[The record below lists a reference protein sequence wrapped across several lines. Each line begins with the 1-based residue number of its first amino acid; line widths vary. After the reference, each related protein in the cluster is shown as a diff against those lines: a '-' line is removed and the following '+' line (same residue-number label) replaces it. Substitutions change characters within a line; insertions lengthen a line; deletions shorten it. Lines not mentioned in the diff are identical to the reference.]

1 MAKKGG
7 LNKNNGFDNLFSENS
22 AFDNAN
28 STVTLGINEIEPNR
42 DQPRKQFDEKALEEL
57 SKSIEQNGIIQP
69 LLVRPMLDGSYQLV
83 AGERRWRAA
92 RMAGLTEVPVTIREM
107 TDEEASVFALIE
119 NLQRED
125 LNPVEEAQGLKS
137 LIETYGFTQ
146 EETADRVGKSRV
158 AVTNTLRL
166 LKLPASVL
174 KLLGEGKLTAGHS
187 RALLS
192 LDDEKEMLKIAET
205 AISQE
210 LSVRQV
216 EKMVKY
222 ALQGE
227 KPTPKKREKKRDK
240 YYDEVEIALTNT
252 LGRKVKI
259 YLSNSGHKGTL
270 EFEFFGKEDL
280 TKLAKD
286 IYKE

>member
-7 LNKNNGFDNLFSENS
+7 LGRGLGDLYNENNGNDS
-22 AFDNAN
+22 A
-28 STVTLGINEIEPNR
+28 TTLNINEIEPNR
-42 DQPRKQFDEKALEEL
+42 DQPRRIFDEKALEEL
-57 SKSIEQNGIIQP
+57 SSSIKQNGIIQP

-92 RMAGLTEVPVTIREM
+92 HMAGLTEVPVTIREM

-125 LNPVEEAQGLKS
+125 LNPVEEAQGIKS
-137 LIETYGFTQ
+137 LIESYGFTQ
-146 EETADRVGKSRV
+146 EEAADKVGKSRV

-174 KLLGEGKLTAGHS
+174 TLLSEGKLTAGHS

-192 LDDEKEMLKIAET
+192 LDDEKKMLEIAEA
-205 AISQE
+205 AIKQD

-240 YYDEVEIALTNT
+240 YYDEVEIALTNI

-259 YLSNSGHKGTL
+259 FLSSSGNKGTL

-286 IYKE
+286 LDK

>member
-7 LNKNNGFDNLFSENS
+7 LGRGMDALFLDNS
-22 AFDNAN
+22 ATGNEN
-28 STVTLGINEIEPNR
+28 GSTMLSINEVEPNR
-42 DQPRKQFDEKALEEL
+42 NQPRKIFNESGLEEL
-57 SKSIEQNGIIQP
+57 AKSIEQNGIIQP
-69 LLVRPMLDGSYQLV
+69 ILVRPMTDGSYQLI

-92 RMAGLTEVPVTIREM
+92 RIAGLTEVPVTIREM
-107 TDEEASVFALIE
+107 SDEEASIFALIE

-125 LNPVEEAQGLKS
+125 LNPVEEAEGLKS
-137 LIETYGFTQ
+137 LIESYGFTQ
-146 EETADRVGKSRV
+146 EEAADKVGKSRT

-166 LKLPASVL
+166 LKLPSPVRE
-174 KLLGEGKLTAGHS
+174 LLSNGKITAGHA
-187 RALLS
+187 RALLG

-205 AISQE
+205 TVAQD

-227 KPTPKKREKKRDK
+227 KPKPKKRDK
-240 YYDEVEIALTNT
+240 KRDQYYDEVEIALTNT

-259 YLSNSGHKGTL
+259 YLSSTGHKGTL

-280 TKLAKD
+280 TKLAKEFE
-286 IYKE
+286 K

>member
-7 LNKNNGFDNLFSENS
+7 LGRGMDALFLDNSATENS
-22 AFDNAN
+22 SSA
-28 STVTLGINEIEPNR
+28 VKLGINEIEPNR
-42 DQPRKQFDEKALEEL
+42 DQPRKIFYEKALEEL
-57 SKSIEQNGIIQP
+57 ANSIKQNGIIQP
-69 LLVRPMLDGSYQLV
+69 LLVRPMSDGSYQIV

-92 RMAGLTEVPVTIREM
+92 RVAGLTEVPVTIREM

-146 EETADRVGKSRV
+146 EAAADRVGKSRV

-166 LKLPASVL
+166 LKLPSSVL
-174 KLLGEGKLTAGHS
+174 NLLSEGKLTAGHS

-192 LDDEKEMLKIAET
+192 LDDEKEMLRIAEP
-205 AISQE
+205 AISEE
-210 LSVRQV
+210 LAVRQV

-227 KPTPKKREKKRDK
+227 KPKPKKREKKRDK
-240 YYDEVEIALTNT
+240 FYDEVEIALTNV

-259 YLSNSGHKGTL
+259 YLSNTGHKGTL

-286 IYKE
+286 LDK

>member
-7 LNKNNGFDNLFSENS
+7 LGRGMDALFLDNS
-22 AFDNAN
+22 ATGNEN
-28 STVTLGINEIEPNR
+28 GSTMLSINEVEPNR
-42 DQPRKQFDEKALEEL
+42 NQPRKIFNESGLEEL
-57 SKSIEQNGIIQP
+57 AKSIEQNGIIQP
-69 LLVRPMLDGSYQLV
+69 ILVRPMTDGSYQLI

-92 RMAGLTEVPVTIREM
+92 RIAGLTEVPVTIREM
-107 TDEEASVFALIE
+107 SDEEASIFALIE

-125 LNPVEEAQGLKS
+125 LNPVEEAEGLKS
-137 LIETYGFTQ
+137 LIESYGFTQ
-146 EETADRVGKSRV
+146 EEAADKVGKSRT

-166 LKLPASVL
+166 LKLPSPVRE
-174 KLLGEGKLTAGHS
+174 LLSNGKITAGHA
-187 RALLS
+187 RALLG

-205 AISQE
+205 TVAQD

-227 KPTPKKREKKRDK
+227 KPKPKKRDK
-240 YYDEVEIALTNT
+240 KRDQYYDEVEIALTNT

-259 YLSNSGHKGTL
+259 YLSSTGHKGTL

-280 TKLAKD
+280 TKLAKEFD
-286 IYKE
+286 K

>member
-7 LNKNNGFDNLFSENS
+7 LGRGLEALYNENDNNNS
-22 AFDNAN
+22 V
-28 STVTLGINEIEPNR
+28 TTLGINEVEPNR
-42 DQPRKQFDEKALEEL
+42 DQPRKLFDEKALEEL

-69 LLVRPMLDGSYQLV
+69 LLVRPMSDGSYQLV

-174 KLLGEGKLTAGHS
+174 KLLSDGKLTVGHS

-192 LDDEKEMLKIAET
+192 LADEKEMLKIAEA

-240 YYDEVEIALTNT
+240 FYDEVEIALTNT
-252 LGRKVKI
+252 LGRKVKV

>member
-7 LNKNNGFDNLFSENS
+7 LNKNNGFDELFLDNS

-42 DQPRKQFDEKALEEL
+42 DQPRRIFDEKALEEL
-57 SKSIEQNGIIQP
+57 SKSIKQNGIIQP

-166 LKLPASVL
+166 LKLPSSVL
-174 KLLGEGKLTAGHS
+174 KLLNDGKLTAGHA

-240 YYDEVEIALTNT
+240 FYDEVEIALTNT

-259 YLSNSGHKGTL
+259 YLSNTGHKGTL

>member
-7 LNKNNGFDNLFSENS
+7 LGRGLDALYNENDS
-22 AFDNAN
+22 N
-28 STVTLGINEIEPNR
+28 SSVSTLSINEVEPNR
-42 DQPRKQFDEKALEEL
+42 DQPRKLFDEKALEEL
-57 SKSIEQNGIIQP
+57 SNSIKQNGIIQP
-69 LLVRPMLDGSYQLV
+69 LLVRPMSDGSYQLV

-174 KLLGEGKLTAGHS
+174 KLLNDGKLTAGHS

-192 LDDEKEMLKIAET
+192 LDDEKEMLKIAEA

-240 YYDEVEIALTNT
+240 FYDEVEIALTNI

-259 YLSNSGHKGTL
+259 YLSNTGHKGTL

-286 IYKE
+286 LDKE

>member
-7 LNKNNGFDNLFSENS
+7 LGRGLEALYNENDNNNS
-22 AFDNAN
+22 I
-28 STVTLGINEIEPNR
+28 STLGINEVEPNR
-42 DQPRKQFDEKALEEL
+42 DQPRRVFDEKALEEL

-174 KLLGEGKLTAGHS
+174 KLLNDGKLTAGHA

-192 LDDEKEMLKIAET
+192 LDDEKEMLKIAEA

-240 YYDEVEIALTNT
+240 FYDEVEIALTNT
-252 LGRKVKI
+252 LGRKVKV
-259 YLSNSGHKGTL
+259 YLSNTGHKGTL

>member
-7 LNKNNGFDNLFSENS
+7 LGRGMDALFLDNSATENENS
-22 AFDNAN
+22 ATML
-28 STVTLGINEIEPNR
+28 SINEVEPNR
-42 DQPRKQFDEKALEEL
+42 NQPRKNFSEKGLEEL
-57 SKSIEQNGIIQP
+57 AKSIEQNGIIQP
-69 LLVRPMLDGSYQLV
+69 ILVRPMSDGSYQLI

-92 RMAGLTEVPVTIREM
+92 RMAGLHEVPVTIREM

-125 LNPVEEAQGLKS
+125 LNPVEEAEGLKS

-146 EETADRVGKSRV
+146 EEAADKVGKSRT

-166 LKLPASVL
+166 LKLPSPVL
-174 KLLGEGKLTAGHS
+174 QMLGDGKISAGHA
-187 RALLS
+187 RALLG
-192 LDDEKEMLKIAET
+192 LDEEKEMLRIADVT
-205 AISQE
+205 VAQE

-222 ALQGE
+222 ANQGE
-227 KPTPKKREKKRDK
+227 KAKPKKRDKKRDK
-240 YYDEVEIALTNT
+240 YYDEVEIALTNV

-259 YLSNSGHKGTL
+259 YLSPNGNKGTL

-280 TKLAKD
+280 TKLAKELD
-286 IYKE
+286 K

>member
-7 LNKNNGFDNLFSENS
+7 LGRGMDALFLDNS
-22 AFDNAN
+22 ATENGN
-28 STVTLGINEIEPNR
+28 SAVKLGINEIEPNR
-42 DQPRKQFDEKALEEL
+42 DQPRKLFDEKALSEL
-57 SKSIEQNGIIQP
+57 AKSIEQNGIIQP
-69 LLVRPMLDGSYQLV
+69 LLVRPMSDGSYQLV

-166 LKLPASVL
+166 LKLPDSVL
-174 KLLGEGKLTAGHS
+174 KLLGDGKLTAGHS

-192 LDDEKEMLKIAET
+192 LDDEKEMLKIAEA

-240 YYDEVEIALTNT
+240 FYDEVEIALTNV

-259 YLSNSGHKGTL
+259 YLSNTGHKGTL

-286 IYKE
+286 LDKE

>member
-7 LNKNNGFDNLFSENS
+7 LGRGMDALFLDNSATENENS
-22 AFDNAN
+22 ATML
-28 STVTLGINEIEPNR
+28 SINEVEPNR
-42 DQPRKQFDEKALEEL
+42 NQPRKNFNQKALEEL
-57 SKSIEQNGIIQP
+57 AKSIEQNGIIQP
-69 LLVRPMLDGSYQLV
+69 ILVRPMSDGSYQLI

-92 RMAGLTEVPVTIREM
+92 RMAGLHEVPVTIREM

-125 LNPVEEAQGLKS
+125 LNPVEEAEGLKS

-146 EETADRVGKSRV
+146 EEAADKVGKSRT

-166 LKLPASVL
+166 LKLPSPVL
-174 KLLGEGKLTAGHS
+174 QMLGDGKISAGHA
-187 RALLS
+187 RALLG
-192 LDDEKEMLKIAET
+192 LDEEKEMLRIAEAT
-205 AISQE
+205 VAQE

-222 ALQGE
+222 ANQGE
-227 KPTPKKREKKRDK
+227 KVKPKKRDKKRDK
-240 YYDEVEIALTNT
+240 YYDEVEIALTNV

-259 YLSNSGHKGTL
+259 YLSPNGNKGTL

-280 TKLAKD
+280 TKLAKELD
-286 IYKE
+286 K

>member
-7 LNKNNGFDNLFSENS
+7 LGRGMDALFLENS
-22 AFDNAN
+22 AADNTA
-28 STVTLGINEIEPNR
+28 SSVTLGINEIEPNR
-42 DQPRKQFDEKALEEL
+42 EQPRKNFDEKALGEL
-57 SKSIEQNGIIQP
+57 AKSIEKNGIIQP
-69 LLVRPMLDGSYQLV
+69 LLVRPMTDGSYQLI

-92 RMAGLTEVPVTIREM
+92 RMAGLSVVPVTIREM

-146 EETADRVGKSRV
+146 EEAADRVGKSRT

-166 LKLPASVL
+166 LRLPDS
-174 KLLGEGKLTAGHS
+174 LLTMLGTGKISAGHC
-187 RALLS
+187 RALLG
-192 LDDEKEMLKIAET
+192 LDDEKEMLRIAEV
-205 AISQE
+205 AVREE

-222 ALQGE
+222 ASQGE
-227 KPTPKKREKKRDK
+227 KTKPAKREKKRDK
-240 YYDEVEIALTNT
+240 YYDEVELALTEAM
-252 LGRKVKI
+252 GRKVKI
-259 YLSNSGHKGTL
+259 YLSKAGKGTL

-286 IYKE
+286 LDK

>member
-7 LNKNNGFDNLFSENS
+7 LGRGMDALFLDNSATENENS
-22 AFDNAN
+22 ATML
-28 STVTLGINEIEPNR
+28 SINEVEPNR
-42 DQPRKQFDEKALEEL
+42 NQPRKNFNQKALEEL
-57 SKSIEQNGIIQP
+57 AKSIEQNGIIQP
-69 LLVRPMLDGSYQLV
+69 ILVRPMSDGSYQLI

-92 RMAGLTEVPVTIREM
+92 RMAGLHEVPVTIREM

-125 LNPVEEAQGLKS
+125 LNPVEEAEGLKS

-146 EETADRVGKSRV
+146 EEAADKVGKSRT

-166 LKLPASVL
+166 LKLPSPVL
-174 KLLGEGKLTAGHS
+174 QMLGDGKISAGHA
-187 RALLS
+187 RALLG
-192 LDDEKEMLKIAET
+192 LDEEKEMLRIAEAT
-205 AISQE
+205 VAQE

-222 ALQGE
+222 ANQGE
-227 KPTPKKREKKRDK
+227 KAKPKKRDKKRDK
-240 YYDEVEIALTNT
+240 YYDEVEIALTNV

-259 YLSNSGHKGTL
+259 YLSPNGNKGTL

-280 TKLAKD
+280 TKLAKELD
-286 IYKE
+286 K

>member
-28 STVTLGINEIEPNR
+28 STVTLGINDIEPNR

>member
-7 LNKNNGFDNLFSENS
+7 LGTGLDALFLDNS
-22 AFDNAN
+22 ATESSNTA
-28 STVTLGINEIEPNR
+28 VTLPINEIEPNR
-42 DQPRKQFDEKALEEL
+42 EQPRKIFNEKALEEL
-57 SKSIEQNGIIQP
+57 AKSIEQNGIIQP
-69 LLVRPMLDGSYQLV
+69 LLVRPMSDGSYQLV

-174 KLLGEGKLTAGHS
+174 KLLNDGKLTAGHS

-192 LDDEKEMLKIAET
+192 LDDEKEMLKIAEA
-205 AISQE
+205 AITNE

-240 YYDEVEIALTNT
+240 FYDEVEIALTNV
-252 LGRKVKI
+252 LGRKVKV
-259 YLSNSGHKGTL
+259 YLSNTGHKGTL

>member
-7 LNKNNGFDNLFSENS
+7 LGRGMDALFLDNS
-22 AFDNAN
+22 AEDNGNAG
-28 STVTLGINEIEPNR
+28 TVLNINEIEPNR
-42 DQPRKQFDEKALEEL
+42 NQPRKNFSENGLEEL
-57 SKSIEQNGIIQP
+57 AKSIEQNGIIQP
-69 LLVRPMLDGSYQLV
+69 ILVRPMSDGSYQLI

-92 RMAGLTEVPVTIREM
+92 RMAGLHEVPVTIREM

-125 LNPVEEAQGLKS
+125 LSPVEEAEGLKS
-137 LIETYGFTQ
+137 LIESYGFTQ
-146 EETADRVGKSRV
+146 EEAADRVGKSRT

-166 LKLPASVL
+166 LKLPSPVL
-174 KLLGEGKLTAGHS
+174 QILGEGKITAGHA
-187 RALLS
+187 RALLG
-192 LDDEKEMLKIAET
+192 LDDEKEMLRIAQAT
-205 AISQE
+205 VAQE

-222 ALQGE
+222 AAQGE
-227 KPTPKKREKKRDK
+227 KPKPKKRDKKRDK
-240 YYDEVEIALTNT
+240 YYDEVEIALTNV

-259 YLSNSGHKGTL
+259 YLSPSGHKGTL

-280 TKLAKD
+280 TKLAKEFD
-286 IYKE
+286 K